1 MSDQDQQRWRK
12 LCERA
17 VSERNPE
24 RLCKIIHEA
33 NELIEEKKS
42 TARSNSPEPLKT

>member
-24 RLCKIIHEA
+24 RLSKIIQEA
-33 NELIEEKKS
+33 NKLIEEKK
-42 TARSNSPEPLKT
+42 TDPRPKPPEPPKS

>member
-1 MSDQDQQRWRK
+1 MSEQDQQRWRK

-24 RLCKIIHEA
+24 RLSKIIREA
-33 NELIEEKKS
+33 NELIEEKDAERKS
-42 TARSNSPEPLKT
+42 KPSELAKT

>member
-1 MSDQDQQRWRK
+1 MSEQDQQRWRK

-17 VSERNPE
+17 VSERDPE

-33 NELIEEKKS
+33 NKLIDEKSAERKS
-42 TARSNSPEPLKT
+42 KPSESAKT

>member
-1 MSDQDQQRWRK
+1 MSEQDQQRWRK

-24 RLCKIIHEA
+24 RLCKIIQEA
-33 NELIEEKKS
+33 NQLIEEKKS
-42 TARSNSPEPLKT
+42 TTKSSSPEPMKT

>member
-1 MSDQDQQRWRK
+1 MSDQGKQRWRE

-24 RLCKIIHEA
+24 RLAKIIAEA
-33 NELIEEKKS
+33 NKLIEEKR
-42 TARSNSPEPLKT
+42 AGLRGNSSEPPKP